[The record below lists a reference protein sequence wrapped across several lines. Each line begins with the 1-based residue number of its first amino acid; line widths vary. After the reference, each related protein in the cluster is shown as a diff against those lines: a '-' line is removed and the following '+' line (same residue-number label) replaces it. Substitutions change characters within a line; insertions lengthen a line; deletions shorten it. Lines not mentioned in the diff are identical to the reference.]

1 MDFAVAFAEEARY
14 NIGKFYWGGGFSPH
28 SERKV
33 WGMSD
38 YVAVVKGDESVSV
51 CFYIE
56 EDKILTIGE
65 KMNDICEDAYMNGYN
80 WEAFLNY
87 YLEKNAPDV
96 LEEMETD
103 PEAGMYAAYY
113 PATPENE
120 ARAEKFAEIIRSLV
134 EEEEELYR
142 IVEENGDEIEW
153 D

>member
-1 MDFAVAFAEEARY
+1 MGRR
-14 NIGKFYWGGGFSPH
+14 SPPH

-33 WGMSD
+33 WNMSD
-38 YVAVVKGDESVSV
+38 YVAVVKGDESISV
-51 CFYIE
+51 CLYVE

-65 KMNDICEDAYMNGYN
+65 KMNAICEDAYMNGYN

-113 PATPENE
+113 PTSPENE
-120 ARAEKFAEIIRSLV
+120 ARANKFAEIIRSLI
-134 EEEEELYR
+134 EDEEELYR
-142 IVEENGDEIEW
+142 IVEEEGDEIEW